1 MFCATLFT
9 HVGSQHLGPVGPP
22 SGLVHRWAWQGCH
35 RSLGAVARVEGGKGR
50 IWKEHS
56 LGGYSSGGALP
67 ILCHEG
73 EEMGA
78 LSFPRQRAH
87 FNPLCFEWE
96 RERNTKTW
104 GNYA

>member
-9 HVGSQHLGPVGPP
+9 HMGSQHPVGWFTG
-22 SGLVHRWAWQGCH
+22 GLGKGVTDLWGPWQG
-35 RSLGAVARVEGGKGR
+35 LKEAWAGFGKNTA
-50 IWKEHS
+50 
-56 LGGYSSGGALP
+56 LGGFSSGGALS

-87 FNPLCFEWE
+87 LNPLRFEWE
-96 RERNTKTW
+96 RGRNTKTW